1 LNVRFALPLMS
12 TVWIVPFLMFFDVTT
27 MVAAVPLA
35 AATAAATTAAMTAFF
50 TGTLFW
56 PRSALPTVDFA
67 PSVRGV
73 RANRAGYLPSF
84 RVGTAL

>member
-1 LNVRFALPLMS
+1 LSVRFALPLMS

-56 PRSALPTVDFA
+56 PRSSLRGGLGS
-67 PSVRGV
+67 SVRGTPT
-73 RANRAGYLPSF
+73 NRAGYLPSF
-84 RVGTAL
+84 RVGADL